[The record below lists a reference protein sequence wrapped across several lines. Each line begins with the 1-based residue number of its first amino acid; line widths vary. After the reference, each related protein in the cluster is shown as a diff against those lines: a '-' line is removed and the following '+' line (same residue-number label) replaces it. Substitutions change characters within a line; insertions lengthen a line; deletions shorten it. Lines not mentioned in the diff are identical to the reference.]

1 MGFGRKSSKIKKKI
15 NNFFGDNLTHYLSI
29 FYSLIKVPKLQ
40 TLGANKMTFLNSTFF
55 RQRSINRL
63 NFFKL
68 KKDYRISYV
77 N

>member
-1 MGFGRKSSKIKKKI
+1 MSLSSSLTCWKFNLAGRAIVS
-15 NNFFGDNLTHYLSI
+15 NFFGDNLTHYLSI

-40 TLGANKMTFLNSTFF
+40 TLGANKMTFLNSTFS

-68 KKDYRISYV
+68 KKD
-77 N
+77 